1 MRHQTTLRAID
12 AVARA
17 GSIRKAAEQLAI
29 THTALNRRIL
39 AFEAELGAP
48 VFERLPRGVRLSPA
62 GELVIHHFRAQLGE
76 MERVRSQIADLT
88 GERRG
93 HVAIA
98 CSQAL
103 LPYFLP
109 AQIAAYR
116 AQHPAVT
123 FSVDLRD
130 REAAEQ
136 ALVDHAADIAIV
148 FEPARL
154 SEVHALIAAP
164 QPVAAVMAADHPL
177 AGTGDIRLRECL
189 QWPVAA
195 PTLPYG
201 VRRLI
206 DTALA
211 RSSAKLAPAVAS
223 SSFEFLRA
231 YVRVERMIT
240 FQIPIGLPADDPGVC
255 VRRIDPR
262 DLPAGLLYVLQLRGR
277 ALPVAAARFS
287 DQVVRAL
294 AAI

>member
-1 MRHQTTLRAID
+1 
-12 AVARA
+12 
-17 GSIRKAAEQLAI
+17 
-29 THTALNRRIL
+29 
-39 AFEAELGAP
+39 
-48 VFERLPRGVRLSPA
+48 
-62 GELVIHHFRAQLGE
+62 
-76 MERVRSQIADLT
+76 VRSQIADLT

-116 AQHPAVT
+116 GQHPAVT

-177 AGTGDIRLRECL
+177 AGTGDVRLRDCL
-189 QWPVAA
+189 RWPVAV

-201 VRRLI
+201 VRRLM
-206 DTALA
+206 DSALSRA
-211 RSSAKLAPAVAS
+211 SVKLAPAVAS

-231 YVRVERMIT
+231 YALAERVIT
-240 FQIPIGLPADDPGVC
+240 FQIPIGLPTADPAVC
-255 VRRIDPR
+255 VRRIDVR
-262 DLPAGLLYVLQLRGR
+262 DLPTGLLYALQLRGR

-294 AAI
+294 AAL